1 MAAPDC
7 AGPRLPGR
15 PRSAAVDA
23 AIIEAT
29 LRLIEE
35 GVTIGELSI
44 ERIAREAGVGKA
56 TVYRRWS
63 GKDAL
68 MVDVMRSL
76 EEPSQP
82 PPGVSVRD
90 DLVTILERMRRRGLA
105 KRNSALM
112 RTVLTQI
119 HANRKLWH
127 AYEDHVITA
136 RREVMYEVLRRGV
149 ASGEIRDDL
158 DVELIADLFTGP
170 MLSRTILH
178 ERKALP
184 EGLAETIVD
193 TVLEGVRPRA

>member
-1 MAAPDC
+1 MTAPEC

-15 PRSAAVDA
+15 PRSAAADA
-23 AIIEAT
+23 AIIEAA

-35 GVTIGELSI
+35 GATIGELSI

-56 TVYRRWS
+56 TFYRRWS

-68 MVDVMRSL
+68 MIDVMRSL
-76 EEPSQP
+76 EEPSP
-82 PPGVSVRD
+82 RPAGVSVRD
-90 DLVTILERMRRRGLA
+90 DLVTILELMRRRGLA

-112 RTVLTQI
+112 RTVLTQM
-119 HANRKLWH
+119 HANRKLWR
-127 AYEDHVITA
+127 AYDDHVIAA
-136 RREVMYEVLRRGV
+136 RREVLYEVLRRGM
-149 ASGEIRDDL
+149 ASGEIRDGL
-158 DVELIADLFTGP
+158 DVELLADLFTGP

-184 EGLAETIVD
+184 EGLAERIVD